1 MSAADLEDSVQIE
14 INKDGNPIVEGEPY
28 VSPDSD
34 RVSTKQEYQV
44 TTLAVKNVTVFV
56 DRAEVNRIVETD
68 EVEAGDVEVVIE
80 KLPVCID
87 EDSVRV
93 TCFGA
98 ATIVEV
104 AYQAKAVT
112 EKIVNNELQKQ
123 NETETEKIQKS
134 IKDLTDSRNVLK
146 DKIKVLENERDILE
160 SYAKCVSSTKQDKV
174 GEVLEK
180 KSVENMLS
188 FLAIYKD
195 RSEKLVDTLFKS
207 REKVTE
213 ITKEIDVMTANLSK
227 LKPAERELV
236 KQERNISILL
246 DASAKGK
253 ISLVVSYV
261 VSNASWTPLY
271 DVRAFNKDST
281 VQILYFA
288 TIKQNTGE
296 DWNDAKLSLSTA
308 MPSVGGSPPKLNAQ
322 ILSYVTPIHHQKRS
336 KSFGFRKRY
345 SREIESNRA
354 QVGSLGSV
362 RGRKAASNRL
372 VLNEYDP
379 TIEDSYMGSQME
391 YESEPATALTSEGMT
406 STNFE
411 IARPATIQSDN
422 IGHKVSIAQ
431 IDFKPEFEYISTPK
445 LVAHAFL
452 KIKTKNESSYALL
465 AGDANVFLD
474 NNFLTKSFLPAV
486 SPMEDFE
493 ISLGADPAVKL
504 DYKPL
509 KKFQQTSGV
518 ISKAHVYNFHQVIE
532 IKNTKSEV
540 VKITVTDQCP
550 KSSTEKVKTTLQE
563 PDIKIPKATSSSEP
577 SVVKSGN
584 ISLHTSDYAIEWVLE
599 IPPNETKKVNLRYQV
614 EHPIGTSITGL

>member
-336 KSFGFRKRY
+336 KSFGPAVLRSSIRRY
-345 SREIESNRA
+345 APTAISKSLVADDSDEEDEQEGFAPNRMYT
-354 QVGSLGSV
+354 Q
-362 RGRKAASNRL
+362 
-372 VLNEYDP
+372 E
-379 TIEDSYMGSQME
+379 
-391 YESEPATALTSEGMT
+391 ALMSIAETSEGMT

-411 IARPATIQSDN
+411 IARPATIQSDD